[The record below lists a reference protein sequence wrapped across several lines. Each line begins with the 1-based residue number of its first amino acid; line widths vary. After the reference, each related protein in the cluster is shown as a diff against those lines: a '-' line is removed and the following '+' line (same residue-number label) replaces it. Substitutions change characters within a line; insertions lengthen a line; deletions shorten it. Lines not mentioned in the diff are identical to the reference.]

1 MWKGEFTARYLEEIC
16 RKTGRERTYETFI
29 HMLVTSLENK
39 KGSSKTYI
47 DLLAFEDL
55 QLLKAKKEGD

>member
-1 MWKGEFTARYLEEIC
+1 MWKGDFTNKYIEEIC
-16 RKTGRERTYETFI
+16 RKTGKERTYPTFI
-29 HMLVTSLENK
+29 HLLVTSLENK

-55 QLLKAKKEGD
+55 